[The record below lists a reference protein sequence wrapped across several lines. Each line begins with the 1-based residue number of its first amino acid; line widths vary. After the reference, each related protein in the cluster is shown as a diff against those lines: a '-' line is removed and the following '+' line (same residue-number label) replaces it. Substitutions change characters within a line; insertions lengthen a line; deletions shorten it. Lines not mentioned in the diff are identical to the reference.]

1 MKWTVTQRITAGFGV
16 VLGLLLVV
24 SVVGVVAL
32 RVEGARYEEAVQRQR
47 DQLVEAVL
55 AQSEL
60 RRAIIDYVGFLA
72 SGDETEAT
80 SRDTMVVSARQRVE
94 ALRDG
99 AATPEGRASWT
110 EALAAMDQWD
120 RASRASMDAMRASQD
135 ADALRIRDREVIPT
149 RDAASAALE
158 REQARA
164 SALADA
170 AVASSRRAAALMQG
184 LFGLAALLAL
194 AVGGTS
200 AVLLNRAVSRPLQ
213 ESASVLASSAAEILA
228 ATTQQASGATE
239 SSAAVA
245 ETVAT
250 VDEVTQTAD
259 QAAQR
264 AKAVADSAQRAS
276 EIGKEGRRA
285 VEGSVAAMASVKQQV
300 ESIAES
306 IVALAEQA
314 QAVGEIIA
322 TVTEIAEQTNLL
334 ALNAAV
340 EAARAGEHG
349 RGFAVVAGEVK
360 ALAEQSKK
368 ATVDVR
374 RILGEI
380 QRATGGAVMT
390 TEQGTKQ
397 VTATARQITEAG
409 ETIRTLVDAAAE
421 AAQATHQIV
430 ASAGQQA
437 AGMTQIRQAMGHI
450 HEATQQNLAST
461 RQAERAANDLN
472 ELGRRLV
479 ALVGTNGGRRL
490 STLRER
496 EAV

>member
-1 MKWTVTQRITAGFGV
+1 MRWTVTRRITVGFGV
-16 VLGLLLVV
+16 VLGLLVLLAG
-24 SVVGVVAL
+24 VGVLAL
-32 RVEGARYEEAVQRQR
+32 RVEAARYEEAVQRQR
-47 DQLVEAVL
+47 DQLVEAAL

-60 RRAIIDYVGFLA
+60 RRAALDYVGFLA
-72 SGDETEAT
+72 SGNETEAT
-80 SRDTMVVSARQRVE
+80 HRDTIVVSARRRVE
-94 ALRDG
+94 ARRDG
-99 AATPEGRASWT
+99 AASAEGRANWT
-110 EALAAMDQWD
+110 EALEALDRWD
-120 RASRASMDAMRASQD
+120 RASRASSDARRAGQD
-135 ADALRIRDREVIPT
+135 AEALRVRDVDAIPA

-158 REQARA
+158 RGQARA
-164 SALADA
+164 EALADE
-170 AVASSRRAAALMQG
+170 AVAASRRAAARMQV
-184 LFGLAALLAL
+184 LFGVGALLAL
-194 AVGGTS
+194 ILGGTS
-200 AVLLNRAVSRPLQ
+200 AVLLNRAVSQPLQ
-213 ESASVLASSAAEILA
+213 DSASVLASTAAELLA

-250 VDEVTQTAD
+250 VDEVAQTAD

-264 AKAVADSAQRAS
+264 AKAVADSVQRAS

-285 VEGSVAAMASVKQQV
+285 VEDSVAAMVSVKQQV
-300 ESIAES
+300 ERVAEN

-349 RGFAVVAGEVK
+349 RGFAVVASEVK

-380 QRATGGAVMT
+380 QRATGSAVMT

-397 VTATARQITEAG
+397 VTATAQQVTEAG
-409 ETIRTLVDAAAE
+409 ETIRTLVDAAVE
-421 AAQATHQIV
+421 AARATHQIV

-437 AGMTQIRQAMGHI
+437 AGMTQIRQAMANI
-450 HEATQQNLAST
+450 QEATRQNLAST
-461 RQAERAANDLN
+461 RQAERAAHDLD

-479 ALVGTNGGRRL
+479 ALVGSDGRRR
-490 STLRER
+490 SSPPRDG